1 MLSANLLFQAPMG
14 LLHVGMQAGV
24 LCVDAVVAVLVAAGG
39 SGNGPPQ
46 STQCGELKCPGLW
59 FVHLLQQRL
68 GELSMKSFSL
78 KLLAVA
84 AASACGT
91 AAMAGSL
98 AVTPSK
104 YAVEA
109 ITNSSAVTLPAA
121 VLTIGVGRT
130 VAQDFTV
137 VIKPKAGST
146 FSAASCTTATPVF
159 ASSNGTA
166 TATATVKRASTS
178 ECAYEV
184 DVTGSGFLAGDTTNL
199 TFTGLVLAS
208 HGLATVGATET
219 IAVGVWDLGETAR
232 IDNSADLTNTVGQTY
247 QGVTMTA
254 TQDTGTV
261 TNVDDTRGPLFG
273 FVAANGDT
281 ADIAE
286 ANFALNINGSL
297 LTNAGVQFTNAALT
311 NVTFTITGDFDGV
324 STNFAGQSNA
334 SVNAAAMTVTTAGT
348 GASATASFT
357 ASSAQLNATGATNG
371 NVGLKTLG
379 TKSLGTSRTFGISA
393 SVNPALAG
401 VPDMTVTGNASW
413 WVWGA
418 NAMELRSA
426 FFNNDTTNG
435 NITRFFFQNTG
446 ADASYTA
453 TCYSDDAAKTVTY
466 GTAKTGTLRTG
477 QTTLTAADVCTF
489 SAGQRGAITFTIN
502 GPAANVKGVY
512 QQAINGV
519 TAGYLAL
526 ERPYANKT
534 Y

>member
-1 MLSANLLFQAPMG
+1 
-14 LLHVGMQAGV
+14 
-24 LCVDAVVAVLVAAGG
+24 
-39 SGNGPPQ
+39 
-46 STQCGELKCPGLW
+46 
-59 FVHLLQQRL
+59 
-68 GELSMKSFSL
+68 MKSFSL

-91 AAMAGSL
+91 AAMAGSMT
-98 AVTPSK
+98 VTPSK

-121 VLTIGVGRT
+121 VLTIGVDRT
-130 VAQDFTV
+130 TAQDFTV

-146 FSAASCTTATPVF
+146 FSAASCTTAIPVV
-159 ASSNGTA
+159 AGTGAA
-166 TATATVKRASTS
+166 TVSVKRASTA

-184 DVTGSGFLAGDTTNL
+184 DVTTAFVNNAANL

-208 HGLATVGATET
+208 HGLASVGATET
-219 IAVGVWDLGETAR
+219 ISVGVWDLGETAR

-247 QGVTMTA
+247 VGVTMTA
-254 TQDTGTV
+254 TQDTDTT

-273 FVAANGDT
+273 FVASGADT
-281 ADIAE
+281 ADAAE

-297 LTNAGVQFTNAALT
+297 VTNTGAQFTNAALT
-311 NVTFTITGDFDGV
+311 NVTFTVSGDFDGV
-324 STNFAGQSNA
+324 STNFAGVSA
-334 SVNAAAMTVTTAGT
+334 VTVNGAAMTVTTAGT

-357 ASSAQLNATGATNG
+357 ATSAQLNATGATNG
-371 NVGLKTLG
+371 NVSLETLG

-393 SVNPALAG
+393 SVNPSLTG
-401 VPDMTVTGNASW
+401 VPDMAVTGNASW

-477 QTTLTAADVCTF
+477 QTTITAADVCTF

-526 ERPYANKT
+526 ERPYAAKT

>member
-1 MLSANLLFQAPMG
+1 
-14 LLHVGMQAGV
+14 
-24 LCVDAVVAVLVAAGG
+24 
-39 SGNGPPQ
+39 
-46 STQCGELKCPGLW
+46 
-59 FVHLLQQRL
+59 
-68 GELSMKSFSL
+68 MKSFSL

-121 VLTIGVGRT
+121 VLTMGVGRT
-130 VAQDFTV
+130 DAQDFTV

-146 FSAASCTTATPVF
+146 FTAAECTTALPVF

-166 TATATVKRASTS
+166 TATASVKRASTS
-178 ECAYEV
+178 ECAYEI
-184 DVTGSGFLAGDTTNL
+184 DVTNGFLSTDTTNL
-199 TFTGLVLAS
+199 TFTGLQLAS
-208 HGLATVGATET
+208 HGLASVGATET
-219 IAVGVWDLGETAR
+219 ISVGVWDLGETAR

-254 TQDTGTV
+254 TQDTGTT

-273 FVAANGDT
+273 FVASGADT
-281 ADIAE
+281 VDAAE

-297 LTNAGVQFTNAALT
+297 VTNTGAQFTNAALT
-311 NVTFTITGDFDGV
+311 NVTFTVSGDFDGV
-324 STNFAGQSNA
+324 STNFAGVSA
-334 SVNAAAMTVTTAGT
+334 VTVNGAAMTVTTAGT

-357 ASSAQLNATGATNG
+357 ATSAQLNATGATNG
-371 NVGLKTLG
+371 NVTLETLG

-393 SVNPALAG
+393 SVNPSLTG
-401 VPDMTVTGNASW
+401 VPDMAVTGNASW

-477 QTTLTAADVCTF
+477 QTTITAADVCTF

-526 ERPYANKT
+526 ERPYAGKT